1 MKGTAL
7 RRKANARAAWPNICP
22 QCNTGTRS
30 ACDCVFLLPAEA
42 CTELGAEQAA
52 PLHQTAAAYILAPLF
67 ERWPRFAGL
76 LLAALIVALFG
87 LAGEPP
93 AELLAGDY
101 LTGDGFPAELLAITT
116 DAAPAASEA
125 QR

>member
-1 MKGTAL
+1 MNGAAL
-7 RRKANARAAWPNICP
+7 PRCTGLCDQGRAPC
-22 QCNTGTRS
+22 CCTTGR
-30 ACDCVFLLPAEA
+30 LMPAEA
-42 CTELGAEQAA
+42 CTELGANATA

-76 LLAALIVALFG
+76 LLAAAIVALFG

-93 AELLAGDY
+93 VELLAAEH
-101 LTGDGFPAELLAITT
+101 LPGDGFPAELLAIPT
-116 DAAPAASEA
+116 DAAQAASEA

>member
-1 MKGTAL
+1 MKAL
-7 RRKANARAAWPNICP
+7 RSLPRCSGACRQGREVCVCP
-22 QCNTGTRS
+22 TSQ
-30 ACDCVFLLPAEA
+30 LMPAEA
-42 CTELGAEQAA
+42 CTELGANSTTT
-52 PLHQTAAAYILAPLF
+52 LRQTAAAYILAPLF

-76 LLAALIVALFG
+76 LLAVLIVALFG

-101 LTGDGFPAELLAITT
+101 LTGDGFPAELLAITI